1 MRALVGFTLLLV
13 MLLAT
18 GCSTVTV
25 TKIVEPER
33 TMILPSVRP
42 ELEKV
47 TAEELAPLEQGVR
60 DKLIGNNKKLQA
72 WGVEQQAEIAEYNR
86 QAAEANKKNGYSP
99 R

>member
-1 MRALVGFTLLLV
+1 MRAALLVGFTLAV
-13 MLLAT
+13 MLLA
-18 GCSTVTV
+18 GCGTVTV

-33 TMILPSVRP
+33 QMIMPSVRP
-42 ELEKV
+42 TLEKV
-47 TAEELAPLEQGVR
+47 TAEELAPLTQETR

-72 WGVEQQAEIAEYNR
+72 WGAEQEAEIAEYNR